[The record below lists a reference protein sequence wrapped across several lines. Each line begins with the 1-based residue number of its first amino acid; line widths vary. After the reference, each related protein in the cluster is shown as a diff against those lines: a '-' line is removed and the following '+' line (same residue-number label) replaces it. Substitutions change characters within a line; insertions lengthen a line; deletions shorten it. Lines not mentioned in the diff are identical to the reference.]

1 MYVPVIVS
9 IFTVFF
15 TIVKLINFYGFHL
28 SLPLTICHI
37 NNFEKIYQKCF
48 FLVVYID
55 FIYCYNRWHASEAVY
70 MITS

>member
-37 NNFEKIYQKCF
+37 NSFEKIYQNF
-48 FLVVYID
+48 FY
-55 FIYCYNRWHASEAVY
+55 FW
-70 MITS
+70 

>member
-9 IFTVFF
+9 IFIVFF

-37 NNFEKIYQKCF
+37 NSFEKIYQIF
-48 FLVVYID
+48 FIFGSVYRL
-55 FIYCYNRWHASEAVY
+55 YPLLQQMACK
-70 MITS
+70 